1 MIALDM
7 DEDDRY
13 VGYAKRTG
21 DFTLL
26 ASLRCASEERVLNGR
41 AAAGALAVCVCDTA
55 VGAGKGSDEAGDLL
69 VVVLVNDARCDVPRS
84 RS

>member
-1 MIALDM
+1 M

-26 ASLRCASEERVLNGR
+26 ASLGCASEERVLNGR
-41 AAAGALAVCVCDTA
+41 AAAGALAVCVCHTA
-55 VGAGKGSDEAGDLL
+55 VGAGEGSDEAGDLL